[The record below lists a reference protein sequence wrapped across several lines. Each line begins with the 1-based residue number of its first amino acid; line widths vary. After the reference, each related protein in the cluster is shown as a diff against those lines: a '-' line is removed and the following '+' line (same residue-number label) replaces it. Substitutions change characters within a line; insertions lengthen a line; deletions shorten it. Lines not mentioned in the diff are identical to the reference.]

1 MSQTAWLAEGGV
13 LWGSAREGRK
23 PVPKS
28 RLLNEN
34 QSSAFNPPHIKL
46 GEGCSDKRTSLLRHL
61 WWYGFHLK
69 QNLPVHLNPPSPNTD
84 PESLNLSLS
93 PSGLLPWPAD
103 LHPILGVSGPPQ
115 SAAHILPWHAPALIL
130 TYANVV
136 LGLIVRTNCLLVSL
150 QINISLPSND
160 SVVLPQSKSPC
171 EVPGKFSRISVKASS
186 ADPPTQSVNQS
197 LWISVELHWFA
208 LAEDL
213 G

>member
-1 MSQTAWLAEGGV
+1 MWARQPGWL
-13 LWGSAREGRK
+13 REGCCGAVLGKVGSQCPNQGFWMRIRAL
-23 PVPKS
+23 PSTHPIS
-28 RLLNEN
+28 RWEKDAVTKFTA
-34 QSSAFNPPHIKL
+34 SSLVI
-46 GEGCSDKRTSLLRHL
+46 
-61 WWYGFHLK
+61 WIWK

-84 PESLNLSLS
+84 PEGLNLPLS

-171 EVPGKFSRISVKASS
+171 EVPSKFSRISIKASS

-197 LWISVELHWFA
+197 LWISVEFHWFA

-213 G
+213 D